1 MFTIPHCHTLIFYSW
16 NQFLYCQFL
25 VSLQA
30 ILVQTRTHLWSSLLD
45 QKRSFSL
52 VSRRS
57 ASNNN
62 NRARHHPAPVP
73 CPLSVS
79 SREQYWGWGRCP
91 AGQPRETPDWSGC
104 RMLNVWLAI
113 KFIQIPRTC
122 IPCYQPHITMHA
134 TPTTI
139 KSPLPTRE
147 LSRVE
152 MTRCGKMVEKK
163 FFYRYFG

>member
-1 MFTIPHCHTLIFYSW
+1 M
-16 NQFLYCQFL
+16 
-25 VSLQA
+25 SLQA

-113 KFIQIPRTC
+113 KFVQIPPAC
-122 IPCYQPHITMHA
+122 IPCKADITMHWR
-134 TPTTI
+134 TDNN
-139 KSPLPTRE
+139 KQRERE
-147 LSRVE
+147 LSSLRRETEMVVE
-152 MTRCGKMVEKK
+152 MGRCGKMVEKK